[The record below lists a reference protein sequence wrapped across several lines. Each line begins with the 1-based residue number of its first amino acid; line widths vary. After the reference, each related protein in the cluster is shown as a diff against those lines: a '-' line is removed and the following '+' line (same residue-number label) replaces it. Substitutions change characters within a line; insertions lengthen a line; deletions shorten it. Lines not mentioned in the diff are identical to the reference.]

1 MAKLSV
7 ESHLKSPFG
16 LVAIALLWTAGCWSA
31 AAAADRAIQR
41 SAAEPYRYYEDDCR
55 CGRPNVAYV
64 YHRDLRQTYGS
75 HFDPRNYDQTEP
87 HYYFGP
93 VRRYARYYRYWDYPY

>member
-1 MAKLSV
+1 MAKLRAGVVVLTALSSV
-7 ESHLKSPFG
+7 G
-16 LVAIALLWTAGCWSA
+16 GWSA
-31 AAAADRAIQR
+31 AAAADRAVVAR
-41 SAAEPYRYYEDDCR
+41 SAAEPNRYYEDGCR
-55 CGRPNVAYV
+55 CGPPNVAYV

-93 VRRYARYYRYWDYPY
+93 VRRYARYYRYWENPY